1 MSMALGRHYNFFS
14 HMNINHSFVTL
25 ETRSHWT
32 VEYTKTFED
41 YVIFKKKKK
50 PWKILSKD

>member
-1 MSMALGRHYNFFS
+1 
-14 HMNINHSFVTL
+14 MNINHSFVTL

-41 YVIFKKKKK
+41 YVILKKKKK
-50 PWKILSKD
+50 NLGKFFLKIKMKGLKVNLENS